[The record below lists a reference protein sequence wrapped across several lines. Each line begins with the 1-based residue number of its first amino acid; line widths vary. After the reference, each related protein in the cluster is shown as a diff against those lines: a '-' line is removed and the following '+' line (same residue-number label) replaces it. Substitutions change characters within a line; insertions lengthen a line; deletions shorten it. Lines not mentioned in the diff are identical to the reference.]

1 MERESGDRCRDVR
14 LGTSAATGRTAVT
27 GPGPRWLGGVVFTP
41 GLMAFTG
48 EIGDTAAHSHAAVQV
63 LLVTGGEVRLTDAM
77 GCTAVAGSA
86 IIPPGVRHEV
96 RASPSATG
104 FIAYLDSA
112 DIAGRAALARLHGL
126 PLEAVTSW
134 ITAAVPRATATAPSP
149 DPAPRPSIRS
159 PHPLVTE
166 ALRVAGAAGF
176 PPTLGE
182 LAAAVAISPSRLSHL
197 FSQHV
202 GLPYAA
208 WRRWNR
214 LQLASRTVRT
224 GGTLTEAAHAAGFTD
239 SAHLTKTCRDL
250 FGITPTEAL
259 AAGGWRAPGGSRLS

>member
-1 MERESGDRCRDVR
+1 M
-14 LGTSAATGRTAVT
+14 T
-27 GPGPRWLGGVVFTP
+27 GPGPRWLGAVVFTP

-48 EIGDTAAHSHAAVQV
+48 EIGDTAAHSHATVQV
-63 LLVTGGEVRLTDAM
+63 LLVTGGEVRLTDAR
-77 GCTAVAGSA
+77 GRTAVAGSA

-96 RASPSATG
+96 RASPAATG

-112 DIAGRAALARLHGL
+112 DIAGRAALSRLHGL
-126 PLEAVTSW
+126 PFEAVTSW
-134 ITAAVPRATATAPSP
+134 TTAAVPRATSPSP
-149 DPAPRPSIRS
+149 DPAPRTTSRS
-159 PHPLVTE
+159 AHPLVTE
-166 ALRVAGAAGF
+166 ALRVAVATGP

-197 FSQHV
+197 FTQHV

-208 WRRWNR
+208 WRRWTR
-214 LQLASRTVRT
+214 LQLASRTVRA

-259 AAGGWRAPGGSRLS
+259 AAGGWRSRGGSRLS

>member
-1 MERESGDRCRDVR
+1 M
-14 LGTSAATGRTAVT
+14 T

-126 PLEAVTSW
+126 TLETVTSW

-208 WRRWNR
+208 SVGPSPATLGTFLR
-214 LQLASRTVRT
+214 LLRPELARLPLGVDALLPFV
-224 GGTLTEAAHAAGFTD
+224 GELVLILVCAH
-239 SAHLTKTCRDL
+239 
-250 FGITPTEAL
+250 
-259 AAGGWRAPGGSRLS
+259 